1 MSNIIRMRF
10 PQQALTELRQ
20 LDPETPV
27 TLSMIRRLVKTGAI
41 PSVAVGAGKRRLVN
55 FDALCAYLENP
66 LAEQPQPVQ
75 GRAQAGSQGG
85 KASAAVR
92 KQKSAIVSNAS
103 FACDD
108 EANEAVP
115 VSVSAPA
122 SVPVSASVPDLQERF
137 SPLVAGC
144 ISEWLAYK
152 KERREAYKP
161 TGLKS
166 LLTEIENRVKLHG
179 EKAVCDVIQLT
190 MSNGWRGIIWEKI
203 KQEDVKTNESDKV
216 CQPEPKLN
224 GVTRL

>member
-1 MSNIIRMRF
+1 MPKRESFVLYMDTAQHIQRLSLEQRGQLLTAIFALASDEEF
-10 PQQALTELRQ
+10 PK
-20 LDPETPV
+20 LDPV
-27 TLSMIRRLVKTGAI
+27 TDMAFSFIEAQL
-41 PSVAVGAGKRRLVN
+41 KRDWLKW
-55 FDALCAYLENP
+55 DAKREK
-66 LAEQPQPVQ
+66 
-75 GRAQAGSQGG
+75 RAQAGSQGG

-203 KQEDVKTNESDKV
+203 KQEDVKTNESDKF

>member
-1 MSNIIRMRF
+1 MPKRESFVLYTDTAQHIQRLSLEQRGQLLTAIFALASDEEF
-10 PQQALTELRQ
+10 PK
-20 LDPETPV
+20 LDPV
-27 TLSMIRRLVKTGAI
+27 TDMAFSFIEAQL
-41 PSVAVGAGKRRLVN
+41 KRDWLKW
-55 FDALCAYLENP
+55 DAKREK
-66 LAEQPQPVQ
+66 
-75 GRAQAGSQGG
+75 RAQAGSQGG

>member
-1 MSNIIRMRF
+1 MPKRESFVLYTDTAQHIQRLSLEQRGQLLTAIFALASDEEF
-10 PQQALTELRQ
+10 PK
-20 LDPETPV
+20 LDPV
-27 TLSMIRRLVKTGAI
+27 TDMAFSFIEAQL
-41 PSVAVGAGKRRLVN
+41 KRDWLKW
-55 FDALCAYLENP
+55 DAKREK
-66 LAEQPQPVQ
+66 
-75 GRAQAGSQGG
+75 RAQAGSQGG
-85 KASAAVR
+85 KASAAAR

-166 LLTEIENRVKLHG
+166 LLTEIENRVKQHG
-179 EKAVCDVIQLT
+179 EQAVCDVIRLT
-190 MSNGWRGIIWEKI
+190 MSNGWRGIVWDKI
-203 KQEDVKTNESDKV
+203 DREGGKANATSEIHQSE
-216 CQPEPKLN
+216 PETQRDYPP
-224 GVTRL
+224 